1 MRYKVTIMNNSKPK
15 YLFLDIDGVL
25 NSFDDYKLQ
34 GRSFLENINNI
45 SFVLGDKQIDLI
57 NEVIENY
64 NPTIIISSYWRNRC
78 SIKEMQEIFEDN
90 GFLGS
95 IEDFTS
101 KDGKEHLERWKQIK
115 EYIDN
120 NNVLNYIILDDTQL
134 DKNNT
139 QYANW
144 IQTDSYVGLT
154 KDHIKL
160 IDKIWR

>member
-1 MRYKVTIMNNSKPK
+1 M
-15 YLFLDIDGVL
+15 
-25 NSFDDYKLQ
+25 
-34 GRSFLENINNI
+34 
-45 SFVLGDKQIDLI
+45 
-57 NEVIENY
+57 
-64 NPTIIISSYWRNRC
+64 IIILKYYHHKNN
-78 SIKEMQEIFEDN
+78 KN
-90 GFLGS
+90 N
-95 IEDFTS
+95 
-101 KDGKEHLERWKQIK
+101 
-115 EYIDN
+115 Y